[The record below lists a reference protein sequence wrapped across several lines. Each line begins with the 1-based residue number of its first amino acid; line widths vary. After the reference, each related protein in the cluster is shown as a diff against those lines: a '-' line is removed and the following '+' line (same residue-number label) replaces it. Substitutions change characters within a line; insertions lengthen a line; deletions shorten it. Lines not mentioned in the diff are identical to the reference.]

1 MRAIAAS
8 VLVFEAL
15 VVALAIPVAITLS
28 DTDPVAAIVGGGL
41 VALACLVVAGM
52 LRRPLGYQLGWGL
65 QVVVVAT
72 GFVVPAM
79 FFLGALFA
87 VLWGVGLAVGRK
99 GERIEAE
106 LRAQAEAADPGPE
119 EGATAG

>member
-106 LRAQAEAADPGPE
+106 LRAQAEAADPGPG
-119 EGATAG
+119 EGAPAG

>member
-119 EGATAG
+119 EGETAG

>member
-28 DTDPVAAIVGGGL
+28 GTNPVLAGVGGAAI
-41 VALACLVVAGM
+41 ALGCLVVAGL
-52 LRRPLGYQLGWGL
+52 LRRPIGYQLGWGL
-65 QVVVVAT
+65 QGVVIAT

-79 FFLGALFA
+79 FFLGTLFA
-87 VLWGVGLAVGRK
+87 LLWGVGLAVGRK

-106 LRAQAEAADPGPE
+106 LRAAADLADPGP
-119 EGATAG
+119 GDTASSG

>member
-28 DTDPVAAIVGGGL
+28 GTDPALAGAGGAAI
-41 VALACLVVAGM
+41 ALACLVVAGM
-52 LRRPLGYQLGWGL
+52 LRRPIGYQLGWGL
-65 QVVVVAT
+65 QAVVIAT

-87 VLWGVGLAVGRK
+87 VLWAVGLAVGRK

-106 LRAQAEAADPGPE
+106 LRAAADRDDPG
-119 EGATAG
+119 TADAAPSG

>member
-1 MRAIAAS
+1 MRALAAS
-8 VLVFEAL
+8 VLFFEAL

-28 DTDPVAAIVGGGL
+28 GTDPVVAGVGGAAI
-41 VALACLVVAGM
+41 ALACLVVAGM
-52 LRRPLGYQLGWGL
+52 LRRPVGYRLGWVL

-87 VLWGVGLAVGRK
+87 VLWGVALAVGRK
-99 GERIEAE
+99 GERIEAQ
-106 LRAQAEAADPGPE
+106 LRAQADADDPGPGE
-119 EGATAG
+119 AAPAG